1 MSYQPMKVW
10 RSLNWPNRISIA
22 RLLFVPPFV
31 VVLLNLQDWSW
42 ARYAALGI
50 IVLMGLSDFIDGQ
63 LARRLNER
71 TRLGALLDPLAD
83 KVLIISAVICLS
95 FESAAGA
102 FVLPNWLVVAVVGKD
117 LWVIM
122 GFFVV
127 YLVTDR
133 FRVHPEA
140 FGKAATACQL
150 LLVVTVLL
158 VPELNAARDA
168 LGNTLAMWLCYIVV
182 GLSIASIIG
191 YTRIGLHYVHTEQK
205 PLDAPRTH
213 RSTRQHRGED

>member
-1 MSYQPMKVW
+1 MKVW
-10 RSLNWPNRISIA
+10 RSLNWPNRISVA

-31 VVLLNLQDWSW
+31 AVLLNLQDWSW

-63 LARRLNER
+63 LARRLDER

-95 FESAAGA
+95 FESVAEA

-158 VPELNAARDA
+158 VPELNAVRDG
-168 LGNTLAMWLCYIVV
+168 LGNTLATWLCYIVV

-213 RSTRQHRGED
+213 RPAGKRRDED

>member
-213 RSTRQHRGED
+213 RSTKQHRGED

>member
-1 MSYQPMKVW
+1 MKVW

>member
-1 MSYQPMKVW
+1 MKVW

-31 VVLLNLQDWSW
+31 VLLLNLQEWSW

-50 IVLMGLSDFIDGQ
+50 IVLMGLSDFVDGQ
-63 LARRLNER
+63 LARRLNEQ

-95 FESAAGA
+95 LESAAGT

-168 LGNTLAMWLCYIVV
+168 LGNTLATWLCYIVV

>member
-1 MSYQPMKVW
+1 MKVW

-31 VVLLNLQDWSW
+31 VLLLNLQEWSW

-50 IVLMGLSDFIDGQ
+50 IVLMGLSDFVDGQ
-63 LARRLNER
+63 LARRLNEQ

-95 FESAAGA
+95 LESAAGA

-168 LGNTLAMWLCYIVV
+168 LGNTLATWLCYIVV

>member
-1 MSYQPMKVW
+1 MKVW

-31 VVLLNLQDWSW
+31 VLLLNQHDWSW
-42 ARYAALGI
+42 ARYGALGI

-63 LARRLNER
+63 LARRLDER

-95 FESAAGA
+95 FESAAVES

-117 LWVIM
+117 LWVII
-122 GFFVV
+122 GFFVI

-158 VPELNAARDA
+158 VPELNAWRDG
-168 LGNTLAMWLCYIVV
+168 LGHTLAMGLCYIVV

-205 PLDAPRTH
+205 PMDAPRTH
-213 RSTRQHRGED
+213 RSAGGQRNTEE

>member
-1 MSYQPMKVW
+1 MKVW

-31 VVLLNLQDWSW
+31 VLLLNLQEWSW

-50 IVLMGLSDFIDGQ
+50 IVLMGLSDFVDGQ
-63 LARRLNER
+63 LARRLNDQ

-95 FESAAGA
+95 LESAAGT

-168 LGNTLAMWLCYIVV
+168 LGNTLATWLCYIVV

>member
-1 MSYQPMKVW
+1 MKVW

-213 RSTRQHRGED
+213 RSTKQHRGED